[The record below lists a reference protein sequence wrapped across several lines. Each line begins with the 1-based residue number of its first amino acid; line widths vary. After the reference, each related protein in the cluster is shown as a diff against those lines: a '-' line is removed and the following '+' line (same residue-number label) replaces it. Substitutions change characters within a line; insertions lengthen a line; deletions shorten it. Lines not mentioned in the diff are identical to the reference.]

1 MIFKDTNLK
10 DAKLITTF
18 VQNDCRG
25 SFIKDFHHSEFME
38 HNINFV
44 IKEEMETISKKGV
57 IRGMHFQLYKPQAKL
72 VRCIKGEI
80 FDYIVDARKNS
91 PTYLQGQGF
100 ILSEENNNCLYVPK
114 GFLHG
119 YLVIDDS
126 VVTYKCDEEFYKD
139 GDSVIRYDD
148 RTLNIDWHID
158 KFIGNSTKIILS
170 EKDNNAPSF
179 EYYIGKFENIT

>member
-1 MIFKDTNLK
+1 
-10 DAKLITTF
+10 
-18 VQNDCRG
+18 
-25 SFIKDFHHSEFME
+25 
-38 HNINFV
+38 
-44 IKEEMETISKKGV
+44 METISKKGV

-72 VRCIKGEI
+72 VRCIKGKI

-179 EYYIGKFENIT
+179 EYYVGKFENIT

>member
-38 HNINFV
+38 HDINFV

-72 VRCIKGEI
+72 VRCIKGKI

-126 VVTYKCDEEFYKD
+126 VVTYKCDEEFYSIFEEAKEYLT
-139 GDSVIRYDD
+139 R
-148 RTLNIDWHID
+148 
-158 KFIGNSTKIILS
+158 II
-170 EKDNNAPSF
+170 ENNMWRFWRSMD
-179 EYYIGKFENIT
+179 I